1 MRLQNRQR
9 LFGVNLRECQ
19 HERPARNGFCVRKK
33 NAAQFFTGQYLSCL
47 GGLFYTPSFYG
58 WGLQM
63 NDREELRRLIDMIEK
78 ASSSDSVEQAVDDIK
93 TFANTA
99 SFLANKLDT
108 RLKSGKVKAKKR
120 PKSRMG
126 GAIASMPIPKPRAPK
141 SPTTPSAPT
150 SSRNISGMPQ
160 ATSISTSQ
168 ADFDRLKPQGSQS
181 PIAPL

>member
-1 MRLQNRQR
+1 
-9 LFGVNLRECQ
+9 
-19 HERPARNGFCVRKK
+19 
-33 NAAQFFTGQYLSCL
+33 
-47 GGLFYTPSFYG
+47 
-58 WGLQM
+58 M

-126 GAIASMPIPKPRAPK
+126 GAIASMPIPKPRAAK
-141 SPTTPSAPT
+141 SPTTPPAPT

-168 ADFDRLKPQGSQS
+168 ADFDRLKPQKPMGAISTY
-181 PIAPL
+181 